1 METHRP
7 SVKSLTRILIA
18 LTLLGVATRTTDATG
33 SGIAIVYKDSAPALG
48 LQLANDQACF
58 VDIDNDHFTDIICG
72 GVIWHNERGK
82 KFTNFGAASNV
93 VAADYDNDGNVD
105 LFSWS
110 QRKLMRN
117 LGNGKFADAALPI
130 LPAAVSRGACWTD
143 FNNDGFVDLVIG
155 GYEDWDRGITYPTF
169 FLRND
174 AGKAFTNVVD
184 VATSRTRGVTAAD
197 YDRDGNADIYM
208 SNYRLQANNL
218 YNIGKDGKSLRDL
231 APERRAVATSEGFD
245 GGHSIGA
252 AWGDIDND
260 GWLDLFAGNFA
271 HVDSRG
277 DQPKS
282 RFLRNMGPSGKFVF
296 DDLGTCGVFYQESY
310 ASPALADVDNDG
322 RLDLFFT
329 TVYGTA
335 SFGRKNNPVL
345 LRNSGACWFNDVT
358 AVAGIG
364 GIDSTYQAAF
374 GDIDNDGLL
383 ELASGGKLYRGTQA
397 VKSHWL
403 GVQLIGNGRTVNRS
417 AIGAQVVVRLGRQK
431 LVRQVDAGTGEGN
444 QSDLRLHFG
453 LGNVSEAV
461 DAEVY
466 WPDGT
471 RQLLHHVQVDRM
483 QVITQGGG
491 RTTYR

>member
-1 METHRP
+1 MVHRP
-7 SVKSLTRILIA
+7 SLRKIAGLSLAVA
-18 LTLLGVATRTTDATG
+18 LLATASKTSDATTA
-33 SGIAIVYKDSAPALG
+33 GIANSYKDIAPTLG
-48 LQLANDQACF
+48 LKLANDQACF

-72 GVIWHNERGK
+72 GVIWRNERGK
-82 KFTNFGAASNV
+82 TFTNVGSASNV
-93 VAADYDNDGNVD
+93 VAADFDNDGNVD

-110 QRKLMRN
+110 QRRLMRN
-117 LGNGKFADAALPI
+117 AGNGKFVDVPLPALPDS
-130 LPAAVSRGACWTD
+130 VSRGACWTD
-143 FNNDGFVDLVIG
+143 FNNDSFVDLVIG

-174 AGKAFTNVVD
+174 AGKGFTKVAD
-184 VATSRTRGVTAAD
+184 VAAFRTRGVTAAD
-197 YDRDGNADIYM
+197 YDRDGVTDIYM

-218 YNIGKDGKSLRDL
+218 YVVGKDGKTLRDV
-231 APERRAVATSEGFD
+231 APERGGTATSVGFD

-282 RFLRNMGPSGKFVF
+282 RFLRNRGPAGKFMF

-335 SFGRKNNPVL
+335 SFGRPNNPVL
-345 LRNSGACWFNDVT
+345 LRNSGACWFRDVT
-358 AVAGIG
+358 AASGVSGIEP
-364 GIDSTYQAAF
+364 TYQAAF

-383 ELASGGKLYRGTQA
+383 ELASGGKLFRATVPVGN
-397 VKSHWL
+397 HWV
-403 GVQLIGNGRTVNRS
+403 GIQLVGNGKTVNRS
-417 AIGAQVVVRLGRQK
+417 AVGAQVVLKVGSQR
-431 LVRQVDAGTGEGN
+431 LVRQVEAGTGEGN

-453 LGNVSEAV
+453 LGKINDSV
-461 DAEVY
+461 DAVIY

-471 RQLLHHVQVDRM
+471 HQLVRHIQVDRM
-483 QVITQGGG
+483 HVVTQGAG
-491 RTTYR
+491 RTSYR

>member
-1 METHRP
+1 METRRP
-7 SVKSLTRILIA
+7 FTMNFVRLMLAVAILAAASRTSDATSAGI
-18 LTLLGVATRTTDATG
+18 GVAFQD
-33 SGIAIVYKDSAPALG
+33 IAPSLG
-48 LQLANDQACF
+48 LTLANDQACF

-72 GVIWHNERGK
+72 GAIWRNERGR
-82 KFTNFGAASNV
+82 KFINVGTASHV
-93 VAADYDNDGNVD
+93 VAADYDNDGFVD

-110 QRKLMRN
+110 QRRLMRN
-117 LGNGKFADAALPI
+117 AGSGKFIDVALPP
-130 LPAAVSRGACWTD
+130 LPESVSRGACWTD

-174 AGKAFTNVVD
+174 AGREFTKVAD

-197 YDRDGNADIYM
+197 YDRDGSSDIYM

-218 YNIGKDGKSLRDL
+218 YVIGSDGKTLRDI
-231 APERRAVATSEGFD
+231 APERGATATSGGFD

-282 RFLRNMGPSGKFVF
+282 RFLRNRGPAGKFVF

-322 RLDLFFT
+322 RIDLFFT

-335 SFGRKNNPVL
+335 SFGRPNNPVL

-358 AVAGIG
+358 NVAGLS
-364 GIDSTYQAAF
+364 GIAPTYQAAF
-374 GDIDNDGLL
+374 GDIDNDGTL
-383 ELASGGKLYRGTQA
+383 ELATGGRLYKSTKPSGN
-397 VKSHWL
+397 HW
-403 GVQLIGNGRTVNRS
+403 VQIQLVGNGKTVNRS
-417 AIGAQVVVRLGRQK
+417 AIGAQVIIKQRKQK
-431 LVRQVDAGTGEGN
+431 CVRQVEAGTGEGN

-453 LGNVSEAV
+453 LATIDDAV

-471 RQLLHHVQVDRM
+471 RQTARHIAVDRVH
-483 QVITQGGG
+483 VITQVGH
-491 RTTYR
+491 RTSYR

>member
-1 METHRP
+1 
-7 SVKSLTRILIA
+7 
-18 LTLLGVATRTTDATG
+18 
-33 SGIAIVYKDSAPALG
+33 
-48 LQLANDQACF
+48 
-58 VDIDNDHFTDIICG
+58 
-72 GVIWHNERGK
+72 
-82 KFTNFGAASNV
+82 
-93 VAADYDNDGNVD
+93 
-105 LFSWS
+105 
-110 QRKLMRN
+110 
-117 LGNGKFADAALPI
+117 
-130 LPAAVSRGACWTD
+130 
-143 FNNDGFVDLVIG
+143 
-155 GYEDWDRGITYPTF
+155 
-169 FLRND
+169 
-174 AGKAFTNVVD
+174 
-184 VATSRTRGVTAAD
+184 
-197 YDRDGNADIYM
+197 
-208 SNYRLQANNL
+208 
-218 YNIGKDGKSLRDL
+218 
-231 APERRAVATSEGFD
+231 
-245 GGHSIGA
+245 
-252 AWGDIDND
+252 
-260 GWLDLFAGNFA
+260 
-271 HVDSRG
+271 
-277 DQPKS
+277 
-282 RFLRNMGPSGKFVF
+282 
-296 DDLGTCGVFYQESY
+296 VFYQESY

>member
-1 METHRP
+1 METYRP
-7 SVKSLTRILIA
+7 SFGKSVGLAVVITFLA
-18 LTLLGVATRTTDATG
+18 ATSRTSDATSVG
-33 SGIAIVYKDSAPALG
+33 IGIAYKDVAVSLG

-72 GVIWHNERGK
+72 GVIWRNERGR
-82 KFTNFGAASNV
+82 KFTNIGAAGNV

-110 QRKLMRN
+110 QRRLMRN
-117 LGNGKFADAALPI
+117 VGNGKFVDIPLPV
-130 LPAAVSRGACWTD
+130 LPESVSRGACWTD

-174 AGKAFTNVVD
+174 AGKGFTKVAD
-184 VATSRTRGVTAAD
+184 VAAFRTRGVTAAD
-197 YDRDGNADIYM
+197 YDRDGVTDIYM

-218 YNIGKDGKSLRDL
+218 YVLGKDGKTLRDVAL
-231 APERRAVATSEGFD
+231 ERGAIATSDGFD

-260 GWLDLFAGNFA
+260 GWLDLLAGNFA

-282 RFLRNMGPSGKFVF
+282 RFLRNRGPAEKFVF

-335 SFGRKNNPVL
+335 SFGRPNNPVL
-345 LRNSGACWFNDVT
+345 MRNAGACWFSDVT
-358 AVAGIG
+358 AVSGLSGIEP
-364 GIDSTYQAAF
+364 TYQAAF

-383 ELASGGKLYRGTQA
+383 ELASGGHLYKGVLATE
-397 VKSHWL
+397 SHWV
-403 GVQLIGNGRTVNRS
+403 GVQLVGNGKTVNRS
-417 AIGAQVVVRLGRQK
+417 AIGAQVVLKVGDQR
-431 LVRQVDAGTGEGN
+431 LVRQVEAGTGEGN
-444 QSDLRLHFG
+444 QSALRLHFG
-453 LGNVSEAV
+453 LGKLDDSV
-461 DAEVY
+461 DGVIH

-471 RQLLHHVQVDRM
+471 QQALRHIQVDRM
-483 QVITQGGG
+483 HIITQGIG
-491 RTTYR
+491 RTSYR